1 MTNTQ
6 IHARREFQI
15 LRETIPDAII
25 LDFETEILALCE
37 AFGRSGQSGGSAPY
51 TAGAIVGALKKL
63 LLQDP
68 IAPITG
74 EEQEWMDVSSYSGDK
89 IPSFQNTRCGTLF
102 KDGEDSQPYY
112 LDAIVWKGPKEYD
125 TFTGRVYT
133 PDLTEL
139 ISSSQLVKGFPFK
152 PKTFYVDVIYLPVN
166 QKDAEERDLH
176 YIQHHDNSC
185 TISVIKDISQLEEV
199 FEYYNKK

>member
-6 IHARREFQI
+6 IHAKREFQI

-25 LDFETEILALCE
+25 LEFEPEILALCE

-51 TAGAIVGALKKL
+51 TAGAISAALDKL
-63 LLQDP
+63 LLQEP

-74 EEQEWMDVSSYSGDK
+74 EEQEWVDVSHYMGGETVY
-89 IPSFQNTRCGTLF
+89 QNARCGALF
-102 KDGEDSQPYY
+102 KEGEEVSCC
-112 LDAIVWKGPKEYD
+112 DAIVWKGPEKYD
-125 TFTGRVYT
+125 TFTGSVYV

-139 ISSSQLVKGFPFK
+139 IRSSQLVKSFPFT
-152 PKTFYVDVIYLPVN
+152 PKTFYVDVIYIPVD
-166 QKDAEERDLH
+166 QKDAEGRGLH

-185 TISVIKDISQLEEV
+185 TISVIKNMSQLEEV